1 MNRVQTEFKTIASL
15 GLVLLGLFNPLG
27 ATWAQTVSSLQLVPS
42 VIAGG
47 SGANAT
53 GIVTLAAA
61 APVGGRVIQLNS
73 SNHELASSVLQITV
87 PAGQRTANFSVATNA
102 RYRRYSGLAFN
113 AAISAINPLAGAA
126 VSATLNVT
134 TQAIPTDL
142 VISPRPDR
150 SGNVCAGEPGILFNC
165 PTGSSACRVRQEC
178 TFGCENRPLKG
189 TSWDD
194 VCAAAGPVPITL
206 DPKRLVG
213 SHPGAGTLQWSGAA
227 PADSGGFVSTNSLVA
242 AEPSRLR
249 IPIPTGATS
258 QPFRLITAA
267 VSGIQFAAIAGQVT
281 LPQVQPGGGIFYTSR
296 SALNWLAVVP
306 GTPAVATMN
315 FLRLES
321 PSTVGGQ
328 FNTAE
333 ICIHQLAPAPDVG
346 SITINFSSSD
356 PAAAP
361 VVTPQA
367 VVTQAG
373 NCVTSLIQPPVTVVN
388 KSVTISAQLGAQLL
402 TTPLLVTTTPLVA
415 SGVNHFFLTPDF
427 VTGGAS
433 ALGEV
438 ILDGRAPA
446 GGFTVNL
453 SSFNP
458 AVLQVPPSV
467 TVPAGTD
474 RVKFNVLT
482 AQVAADVLVT
492 LQARPSSSISV
503 VQLSVL
509 APAGAPTLTGVAVN
523 PTTVAGGTGSTGT
536 VTLSGAAL
544 AGGAVVS
551 LASNTS
557 LATVPATVT
566 VSAGATSAQFAVS
579 TLPVSTDTVA
589 TLSATLGGIGNVTV
603 SQTATLALTPSAAPA
618 PGALAAPGLLSPAND
633 ARVPVGQAVNFDW
646 SDVIGAASY
655 IIQIDDADTFAAPLM
670 HNQSVFASQYVVSA
684 IPASRPF
691 WRVRAVDAA
700 GNLGAWSAVRK
711 LRVE

>member
-1 MNRVQTEFKTIASL
+1 MTLMPTKFKTLASAS
-15 GLVLLGLFNPLG
+15 LVLLGLFNPFG
-27 ATWAQTVSSLQLVPS
+27 AAWAQTVSLLQLVPS

-47 SGANAT
+47 SGASAT
-53 GIVTLAAA
+53 GIVTLTTA
-61 APVGGRVIQLNS
+61 APAGGRVIQLNS
-73 SNHELASSVLQITV
+73 SNHELATSVAQITV
-87 PAGQRTANFSVATNA
+87 PAGQTTASFSVATNA
-102 RYRRYSGLAFN
+102 KYRRYSGLAFN
-113 AAISAINPLAGAA
+113 PVISAINPLAGAA

-150 SGNVCAGEPGILFNC
+150 SGNVCAGEPGILFSC

-189 TSWDD
+189 TNWDD
-194 VCAAAGPVPITL
+194 ICAAAGPEPITL
-206 DPKRLVG
+206 SPQRLVG
-213 SHPGAGTLQWSGAA
+213 SHPGTGTLQWSGAA
-227 PADSGGFVSTNSLVA
+227 PANSGGFASTNSLVA
-242 AEPSRLR
+242 AEPDRLR

-258 QPFRLITAA
+258 QPFRVITAA
-267 VSGIQFAAIAGQVT
+267 VSGIQFAAFAGQVT
-281 LPQVQPGGGIFYTSR
+281 LPQVQSGGGIFYASR
-296 SALNWLAVVP
+296 SALSWLAVVP

-315 FLRLES
+315 FLRLEY

-328 FNTAE
+328 FNTVE
-333 ICIHQLAPAPDVG
+333 TCINQLAPAPDVG
-346 SITINFSSSD
+346 SITINFFSSD
-356 PAAAP
+356 AAAAP

-373 NCVTSLIQPPVTVVN
+373 NCVTSLIQPPATAVDRSVTV
-388 KSVTISAQLGAQLL
+388 SARLGAQLL
-402 TTPLLVTTTPLVA
+402 STPLLVTTTPLVA
-415 SGVNHFFLTPDF
+415 SGVNHFFLTPYF
-427 VTGGAS
+427 VTGGSS

-446 GGFTVNL
+446 GGFLVSL

-467 TVPAGTD
+467 TVPKGTD
-474 RVKFNVLT
+474 RVSFNVAT

-492 LQARPSSSISV
+492 LQATPSSSISV

-523 PTTVAGGTGSTGT
+523 PTTVAGGGGSTGT

-557 LATVPATVT
+557 MATVPATVT
-566 VSAGATSAQFAVS
+566 VAAGATSGQFAVG

-603 SQTATLALTPSAAPA
+603 TQLATLTITAAGQPTQ
-618 PGALAAPGLLSPAND
+618 PGPNLLSPANG
-633 ARVPVGQAVNFDW
+633 ARFAAGSSVGFDW
-646 SDVIGAASY
+646 SDVAAAASY
-655 IIQIDDADTFAAPLM
+655 TIEIDSSSSIAAPLTAT
-670 HNQSVFASQYVVSA
+670 QTVVTSQATFSGL
-684 IPASRPF
+684 PRQRLW
-691 WRVRAVDAA
+691 WRVRANSASGAA
-700 GNLGAWSAVRK
+700 GAWSAVREFEMK
-711 LRVE
+711 